1 MKSALPLMV
10 VTIVLAGCGK
20 VGPPQPAGP
29 ADQVTWPHAYPTPNP
44 ALLAPPPPVPPAV
57 PPASTP
63 FPPST
68 VMPTPTTTPIR

>member
-1 MKSALPLMV
+1 MKALLLV
-10 VTIVLAGCGK
+10 VVAALAGCGK
-20 VGPPQPAGP
+20 VGPPQPIGP
-29 ADQVTWPHAYPTPNP
+29 ADQITWPHGYPTPNP
-44 ALLAPPPPVPPAV
+44 ALLAPPPV